1 MEVRRLER
9 AGAAPSSQ
17 PTRTHTKA
25 RVLSC
30 MFAYLHTGVCVC
42 VCVCV
47 NTVRIHTSVTAYC
60 APQVDWRRSFITT
73 NVNPYYDSFISW
85 QFEKLRKL
93 DKVRTYYIYRQ
104 YHTYC
109 ILPALPPSLL
119 SPSLPPS
126 SLSHYYIYIP
136 PSSLPAQFV
145 TGWLGDYQHCQ
156 TRCLHT
162 TGKPPSFPPSLLLS
176 LTSIYIDVYRYRYNI
191 LRITLALLPVMR
203 SAAGKLGNFSNFCA
217 QLCASPN
224 PPPTPPHYMTNYI
237 IIQQIII
244 QQIITQ
250 QIMRSANKLEARAPP
265 PPHSPPFPPPSL
277 PGGGVGLTR
286 TLSVPSAHPTH
297 THFS

>member
-1 MEVRRLER
+1 MLDGSAPPR
-9 AGAAPSSQ
+9 AGWRRPFITTNANTHEGSRAFVHVRVSS
-17 PTRTHTKA
+17 HW
-25 RVLSC
+25 C
-30 MFAYLHTGVCVC
+30 VCVC

-156 TRCLHT
+156 TRCLYT
-162 TGKPPSFPPSLLLS
+162 TGKPGAR
-176 LTSIYIDVYRYRYNI
+176 TSVGEN
-191 LRITLALLPVMR
+191 VQ
-203 SAAGKLGNFSNFCA
+203 SAA
-217 QLCASPN
+217 
-224 PPPTPPHYMTNYI
+224 TDVV
-237 IIQQIII
+237 
-244 QQIITQ
+244 
-250 QIMRSANKLEARAPP
+250 SA
-265 PPHSPPFPPPSL
+265 
-277 PGGGVGLTR
+277 
-286 TLSVPSAHPTH
+286 
-297 THFS
+297 